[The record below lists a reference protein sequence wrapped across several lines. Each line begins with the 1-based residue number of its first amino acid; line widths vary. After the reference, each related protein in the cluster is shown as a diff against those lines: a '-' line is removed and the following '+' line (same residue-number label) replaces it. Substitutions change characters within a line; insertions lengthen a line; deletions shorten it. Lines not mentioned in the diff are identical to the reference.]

1 MAAILDQGDYRV
13 YLDAGFIQDA
23 FTLDDPTR
31 GRLDNTTYKLDGT
44 TEYFDVTDYVQA
56 VSISRGRRKFRDPI
70 DAGKCTIRIDD
81 RDGTFSVVNT
91 ASPYWDPATNRL
103 GFQPTR
109 LVRIERDGQR
119 LYQGQIVTYD
129 QELTLDNESLITIA
143 CSDDLKQLNQ
153 VVITSHTPTAQRSDQ
168 RVTAILDRPEINLFT
183 GAGQRN
189 ISTGVAN
196 LGAQEVE
203 AGATVQDYFSRIQ
216 LAEQG
221 RIFMSRAGVFTFQPR
236 LGRTLRDNPTEFSD
250 VQDGDIP
257 YRSFQVVYE

>member
-13 YLDAGFIQDA
+13 YLDAGFTIDA

-44 TEYFDVTDYVQA
+44 TEYFDVSTFVQG
-56 VSISRGRRKFRDPI
+56 VSITRGRRKFRDPI

-81 RDGTFSVVNT
+81 TDGNFSVVNT
-91 ASPYWDPATNRL
+91 ASIYWDPATDRL

-109 LVRIERDGQR
+109 RVRVERDGQR
-119 LYQGQIVTYD
+119 LFDGQIVSYD
-129 QELTLDNESLITIA
+129 QELTLDNESLITIG
-143 CSDDLKQLNQ
+143 CSDDLKQLNL
-153 VVITSHTPTAQRSDQ
+153 VAIATHTPMVQASDQ
-168 RVTAILDRPEINLFT
+168 RVIAILDRPEVSLFT
-183 GAGQRN
+183 GVGQRN
-189 ISTGVAN
+189 ISAGVAT
-196 LGAQEVE
+196 LGAQVVE
-203 AGATVQDYFSRIQ
+203 AGATVQDYFGRIQ

-236 LGRTLRDNPTEFSD
+236 VGRTLSGTPVEFSD
-250 VQDGDIP
+250 VQDGDTP